1 MDFEDFAKIGVNTVA
16 VKPEK
21 SETQGTIVELI
32 TDVIR
37 GESCTQEKL
46 DEIIN
51 KVETSIVKYTK

>member
-1 MDFEDFAKIGVNTVA
+1 MPTTPIGVNTVA